1 MTRTKEELENEIKL
15 WDGLNKYIVRQ
26 AKAELRELENKPE
39 IEVIEE
45 KDEMDINN
53 DGKVDA
59 KDKSLAGRI
68 LASRR
73 RKKNK

>member
-26 AKAELRELENKPE
+26 AKEELKELENKPE
-39 IEVIEE
+39 VVKE
-45 KDEMDINN
+45 KEEMDINN

>member
-73 RKKNK
+73 RKKK